1 MCSVCVSLPPS
12 RFLRFPPSSPACCL
26 QGGELKRHGVLDHRY
41 MNWRTGNQEYLAHH
55 PARLF
60 EWLIYYHP
68 IAIAIAIFLALA
80 GLLLSC
86 FFSYQASA

>member
-1 MCSVCVSLPPS
+1 M
-12 RFLRFPPSSPACCL
+12 
-26 QGGELKRHGVLDHRY
+26 LDHRY

-68 IAIAIAIFLALA
+68 VAIAIAIFLALA